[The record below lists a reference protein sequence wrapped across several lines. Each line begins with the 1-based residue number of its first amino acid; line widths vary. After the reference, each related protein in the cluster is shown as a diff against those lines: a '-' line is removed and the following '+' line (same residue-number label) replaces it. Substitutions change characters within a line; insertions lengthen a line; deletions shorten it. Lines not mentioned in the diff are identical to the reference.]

1 MLDEF
6 IRNNER
12 RNGILRDDEA
22 ERILDVEVIK
32 GAIYQELLKIDT
44 GAYDDF
50 KMDEDGFITEY
61 RNTQAPSYIFNDG
74 IEPITFFEFKKNG
87 TLREMQIPN
96 IKYYC
101 SFIYNT
107 MAVYEDLFMKL
118 YGEPENQQYVSNS
131 NSYIMFN
138 ELFHVYRLYD
148 GDEEIID
155 SGVFAVRNNKLTGQL
170 ALEENNVRYLS
181 MIGFS
186 LNSIAS
192 LRKESATKWSKYK
205 LTTPVKRSAIV
216 QSYFL
221 SLLLWLIVGMV
232 FAGIGVALS
241 IMLHGFPFDKDT
253 DVFMLF
259 VIGVGISLFMG
270 AIFFPLFYVGG
281 EERNEVFLVISLLCG
296 IGFVMGLTTLI
307 NTLFP
312 APMTTMQI
320 ILGGVII
327 FACALLVF
335 VISCPVTAYVY
346 HKREY

>member
-1 MLDEF
+1 M
-6 IRNNER
+6 
-12 RNGILRDDEA
+12 
-22 ERILDVEVIK
+22 K
-32 GAIYQELLKIDT
+32 GLLKNNFY
-44 GAYDDF
+44 A
-50 KMDEDGFITEY
+50 
-61 RNTQAPSYIFNDG
+61 
-74 IEPITFFEFKKNG
+74 
-87 TLREMQIPN
+87 TL
-96 IKYYC
+96 
-101 SFIYNT
+101 
-107 MAVYEDLFMKL
+107 
-118 YGEPENQQYVSNS
+118 SNAK
-131 NSYIMFN
+131 
-138 ELFHVYRLYD
+138 
-148 GDEEIID
+148 
-155 SGVFAVRNNKLTGQL
+155 VFAAIMLLLGIFVVAMDNKIPSLIIGYMLL
-170 ALEENNVRYLS
+170 A

-192 LRKESATKWSKYK
+192 LRKESATKWSKHK

>member
-1 MLDEF
+1 M
-6 IRNNER
+6 
-12 RNGILRDDEA
+12 
-22 ERILDVEVIK
+22 K
-32 GAIYQELLKIDT
+32 GLLKNNFY
-44 GAYDDF
+44 A
-50 KMDEDGFITEY
+50 
-61 RNTQAPSYIFNDG
+61 
-74 IEPITFFEFKKNG
+74 
-87 TLREMQIPN
+87 TL
-96 IKYYC
+96 
-101 SFIYNT
+101 
-107 MAVYEDLFMKL
+107 
-118 YGEPENQQYVSNS
+118 SNAK
-131 NSYIMFN
+131 
-138 ELFHVYRLYD
+138 
-148 GDEEIID
+148 
-155 SGVFAVRNNKLTGQL
+155 VFAAIMLLLGIFVVAMDNKIPSLIIGYMLL
-170 ALEENNVRYLS
+170 A

-221 SLLLWLIVGMV
+221 SFLLWLIVGMV

-296 IGFVMGLTTLI
+296 IGLVMGLTTLL

-320 ILGGVII
+320 ILGGAII
-327 FACALLVF
+327 FACALLIF
-335 VISCPVTAYVY
+335 VISCPVTVYVY

>member
-1 MLDEF
+1 M
-6 IRNNER
+6 
-12 RNGILRDDEA
+12 
-22 ERILDVEVIK
+22 K
-32 GAIYQELLKIDT
+32 GLLKNNFY
-44 GAYDDF
+44 A
-50 KMDEDGFITEY
+50 
-61 RNTQAPSYIFNDG
+61 
-74 IEPITFFEFKKNG
+74 
-87 TLREMQIPN
+87 TL
-96 IKYYC
+96 
-101 SFIYNT
+101 
-107 MAVYEDLFMKL
+107 
-118 YGEPENQQYVSNS
+118 SNAK
-131 NSYIMFN
+131 
-138 ELFHVYRLYD
+138 
-148 GDEEIID
+148 
-155 SGVFAVRNNKLTGQL
+155 VFAAIMLLLGIFVVAMDNKIPSLIIGYMLL
-170 ALEENNVRYLS
+170 A

-192 LRKESATKWSKYK
+192 LRKESAIKWSKYK

>member
-1 MLDEF
+1 M
-6 IRNNER
+6 
-12 RNGILRDDEA
+12 
-22 ERILDVEVIK
+22 K
-32 GAIYQELLKIDT
+32 GLLKNNF
-44 GAYDDF
+44 YV
-50 KMDEDGFITEY
+50 
-61 RNTQAPSYIFNDG
+61 
-74 IEPITFFEFKKNG
+74 
-87 TLREMQIPN
+87 TL
-96 IKYYC
+96 
-101 SFIYNT
+101 
-107 MAVYEDLFMKL
+107 
-118 YGEPENQQYVSNS
+118 SNAK
-131 NSYIMFN
+131 
-138 ELFHVYRLYD
+138 
-148 GDEEIID
+148 
-155 SGVFAVRNNKLTGQL
+155 VFAAIMLLLGIFVVAMDNKIPSLIIGYMLL
-170 ALEENNVRYLS
+170 A

-192 LRKESATKWSKYK
+192 LRKGSATKWSKYK